1 MQKPILFHPGEHLAR
16 ILEELEI
23 SPELL
28 AKTIGVSQKH
38 IEDILSARRPVTADF
53 ALRLSK
59 AFRTTPDF
67 WLNLQNFY
75 DLEVARALA
84 DVSGIEPLVPP
95 PPDWV
100 VEANAAASSQPRQ

>member
-1 MQKPILFHPGEHLAR
+1 MRKPILFHPGKHLAQ

-23 SPELL
+23 SQNHL

-38 IEDILSARRPVTADF
+38 IEDILDKRSPVTAEF

-67 WLNLQNFY
+67 WMNLQNFY
-75 DLEVARALA
+75 DLEVARTSV
-84 DVSGIEPLVPP
+84 DVSGIEPIVPP

-100 VEANAAASSQPRQ
+100 VEADAAASGRSRQ